1 MVASLLLIN
10 FFESLFLLFYYLD
23 RLCNIMW
30 HVANNFAAVNI
41 KEVLLGFVMTVH
53 SYSTPSSL
61 NSDFLLDT
69 QDSETYQNIIH
80 LASGKT

>member
-41 KEVLLGFVMTVH
+41 KEVLLGFVMCTHILPHLRSTVT
-53 SYSTPSSL
+53 SY
-61 NSDFLLDT
+61 
-69 QDSETYQNIIH
+69 
-80 LASGKT
+80 